1 MKVQFFI
8 YADLESLL
16 QNMRTF
22 HNKTKNWLTTKINEN
37 TPSGYLLFTHC
48 SFNATKD
55 KLDCYKGKDCME
67 RFCKDLKE
75 YPTKIFD
82 QQKKKMIILTYKE
95 NKSYKKQKVCH
106 TCKKD
111 LVLIMAVKNILKLE
125 IIVIIL
131 GNIEKLLI
139 VFET

>member
-1 MKVQFFI
+1 M
-8 YADLESLL
+8 
-16 QNMRTF
+16 
-22 HNKTKNWLTTKINEN
+22 
-37 TPSGYLLFTHC
+37 FTHC

-75 YPTKIFD
+75 YATKIFE

-106 TCKKD
+106 KCKKD

-139 VFET
+139 AFET